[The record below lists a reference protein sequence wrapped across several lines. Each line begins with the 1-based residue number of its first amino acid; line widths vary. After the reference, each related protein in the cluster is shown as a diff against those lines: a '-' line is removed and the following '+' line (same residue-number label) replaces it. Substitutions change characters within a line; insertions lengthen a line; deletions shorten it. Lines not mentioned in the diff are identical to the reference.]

1 MKKKIIFIV
10 CLAFAVTSC
19 GDSSKENGTTSEA
32 SAEQLW
38 MDKIADVVWTE
49 IERPNHSIKFSK
61 PVMEGDIVAGEYVE
75 TFPGGSTICKYESSS
90 EGVLNMQ
97 VVKNIEGGKENEAS
111 GGKFVFELELLDGG
125 NTLVLNLANGRAL
138 RYSRSKDNNASVK
151 ETTTET
157 GTNNNGSK
165 NLWLDKIA
173 GDWKN
178 VENGHPLN
186 FGKPSQQGD
195 MITGEM
201 ELNENSFIQVFK
213 YNRSADGLM
222 KCKLIRFKM
231 QGDANY
237 TDEDTGKEFDFTFNS
252 DLTDNG
258 NSLSLKHSNGK
269 TYTYKR

>member
-1 MKKKIIFIV
+1 MKKKFIFIV
-10 CLAFAVTSC
+10 CLAFALTSC
-19 GDSSKENGTTSEA
+19 GDSSKENGTHTEA
-32 SAEQLW
+32 SAEQQW
-38 MDKIADVVWTE
+38 MERIADVVWTE
-49 IERPNHSIKFSK
+49 IERPDYNIKFSK
-61 PVMEGDIVAGEYVE
+61 PIMEGDIVTGEYVE
-75 TFPGGSTICKYESSS
+75 TFPGGSTLCKYEVAS
-90 EGVLNMQ
+90 EGALKMQ
-97 VVKNIEGGKENEAS
+97 IVKNIEGGKEEQVNSAPFDF
-111 GGKFVFELELLDGG
+111 KIDLLDDG
-125 NTLVLNLANGRAL
+125 NTLVLNLANGRKL

-157 GTNNNGSK
+157 GTNNSPK

-178 VENGHPLN
+178 VENGHTVN

-195 MITGEM
+195 IITGEM
-201 ELNENSFIQVFK
+201 ELNESSFIQVFK

-258 NSLSLKHSNGK
+258 NSLTLKHSNGK